1 MERVSYNQP
10 THLFISGVMR
20 CGTTYL
26 ATLLDEHP
34 QICFSK
40 PIVPEAK
47 FFLKPSEY
55 EKGREYYKKD
65 YFPRRSGYPEEDLKD
80 RGNKPECNTKILG
93 EKTIHYCERE
103 DALIRIKKWYPDAK
117 HILLLRNP
125 ILRSLSHYFFS
136 VRNKT
141 ETRSIEE
148 VFLYKVNP
156 PPVPDGMFISPFAY
170 IERSKYIDQLKRLTA
185 HFPKENILVI
195 IAERLFGN
203 IEAVQGIYNWLSVDD
218 SFIPPSLYKKVFSD
232 PVSGHE
238 VPKEIAAVITAEITP
253 TIRNLREY
261 INDDIAEWDHP
272 AP

>member
-1 MERVSYNQP
+1 
-10 THLFISGVMR
+10 MR

-170 IERSKYIDQLKRLTA
+170 IERSRYIDQIKRLTA

-218 SFIPPSLYKKVFSD
+218 SFIPPSLSKKIFTD
-232 PVSGHE
+232 PQE
-238 VPKEIAAVITAEITP
+238 NPKIPTNVTIAIVEKLSLQTKALGDYLDD
-253 TIRNLREY
+253 TIE
-261 INDDIAEWDHP
+261 EWR
-272 AP
+272 ASNI